1 MVVADEIHND
11 LIMPGYEHTVYATVS
26 EEMAQNCIVCTSPS
40 KTFNMAGMMT
50 SNIIVPNPELKQKV
64 YDYRESQAVFF
75 CNMAGYKAVRSHTM
89 TARTGWKNYF
99 LSWTTTVG

>member
-1 MVVADEIHND
+1 MKNNVMVVADEIHND

-64 YDYRESQAVFF
+64 YDYRES
-75 CNMAGYKAVRSHTM
+75 
-89 TARTGWKNYF
+89 
-99 LSWTTTVG
+99 